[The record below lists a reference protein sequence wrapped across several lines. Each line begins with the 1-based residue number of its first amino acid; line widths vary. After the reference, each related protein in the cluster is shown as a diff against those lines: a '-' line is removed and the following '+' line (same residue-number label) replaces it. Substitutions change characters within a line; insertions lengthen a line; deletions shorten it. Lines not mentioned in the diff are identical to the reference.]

1 MSFHMPVRGG
11 SRGGKDQF
19 EWEDVKADK
28 YRENYLGQFRRLN
41 WMVEIVGL
49 YLPNPPGTCARGG
62 HSRNHQYSL

>member
-28 YRENYLGQFRRLN
+28 YRENYLGQLRSPTA
-41 WMVEIVGL
+41 W
-49 YLPNPPGTCARGG
+49 
-62 HSRNHQYSL
+62 SS

>member
-41 WMVEIVGL
+41 WTIEVVGRSVSSKPTG
-49 YLPNPPGTCARGG
+49 YMCKGWSLPQPPI
-62 HSRNHQYSL
+62 